1 MPSTQELLQAITGM
15 QQNAQAALPVI
26 PNNGNPRG
34 ANNMPAS
41 DVPSQ
46 SLPQVPGADK
56 YPWLAPSDNMQ
67 LIRDMLNRPIAQAN
81 TGIVPPAGNTY
92 GSTQGNPYEQPRPMA
107 PPMAQPLQP
116 SAQPVIPTSLNPRQ
130 QMRAEGDWANI
141 HKLGQRQGIANPEY
155 GQELMSQ
162 VPTIPLRGQG
172 F

>member
-41 DVPSQ
+41 AVPQ
-46 SLPQVPGADK
+46 QATPQVPGAGK

-67 LIRDMLNRPIAQAN
+67 LIRDMLNRPITPTAM
-81 TGIVPPAGNTY
+81 PPAPAAGNTY
-92 GSTQGNPYEQPRPMA
+92 GSTMGNPYEQPRPMA
-107 PPMAQPLQP
+107 QPAQPMG
-116 SAQPVIPTSLNPRQ
+116 QPVIPTSLNPRQ
-130 QMRAEGDWANI
+130 QMRADGDWANM
-141 HKLGQRQGIANPEY
+141 HKLGQRQGIASPEF